1 MNFKKKIN
9 PKNKVFNIIGL
20 ILLPVIVVILLESSL
35 NFVSDSKNDY
45 GKSSSTSESQ
55 TKNDLLE
62 EKEPVEFKKQE
73 DLVFSNKDLEV
84 QNSNEKEVFNKKT
97 KNDSNSEKI
106 EVKKEKNKLSPNL
119 NTKKKDSF
127 KDFEDPMMTVNFL
140 HEGLKKISSNNNSD
154 LKNVL
159 KVINRTY
166 DAEKMLKMIIG
177 AAWKNQDNE
186 KKKELIEVF
195 KKYISKNYLNR
206 FSKIQDVSFSNE
218 KKEKISSE
226 FFLVRSNL
234 NIKQEKISIDYLLN
248 LKDNAWKIFDVLL
261 DGSVSE
267 VATKKSEFR
276 IYTKD
281 KKNVDEL
288 IKALKKF
295 NSQTPS

>member
-1 MNFKKKIN
+1 MNFKKK
-9 PKNKVFNIIGL
+9 KKSENKVFNIIGL
-20 ILLPVIVVILLESSL
+20 VLLPIIVVILLESRV
-35 NFVSDSKNDY
+35 NFVSDSENDY
-45 GKSSSTSESQ
+45 EKSSSTTQLLS
-55 TKNDLLE
+55 KNDLPKA
-62 EKEPVEFKKQE
+62 KEPVDFKKKE

-84 QNSNEKEVFNKKT
+84 QNSNVKEAFNKKT
-97 KNDSNSEKI
+97 KSDDNIEKSEI
-106 EVKKEKNKLSPNL
+106 KKEKNKLSLNL
-119 NTKKKDSF
+119 NTKKTDSF

-140 HEGLKKISSNNNSD
+140 HEGLKQISSNNNSD

-186 KKKELIEVF
+186 KKKELIVVF

-218 KKEKISSE
+218 KKEKISSD

-234 NIKQEKISIDYLLN
+234 IIKQEKISIDYLLH
-248 LKDNAWKIFDVLL
+248 LKDNTWKIFDVLL

-267 VATKKSEFR
+267 IATKKSEFR
-276 IYTKD
+276 IYIKE
-281 KKNVDEL
+281 KKIDEL

-295 NSQTPS
+295 NGQTPS

>member
-1 MNFKKKIN
+1 MNFKKKKN
-9 PKNKVFNIIGL
+9 SKNKVFNILGL
-20 ILLPVIVVILLESSL
+20 MLLPIIVVILLESSL

-45 GKSSSTSESQ
+45 EKSSSKSQLQ
-55 TKNDLLE
+55 TKNNLLE
-62 EKEPVEFKKQE
+62 EKEPIEFKKKE

-84 QNSNEKEVFNKKT
+84 QNSNVKEDFNKKT
-97 KNDSNSEKI
+97 KSDNNIEKREI
-106 EVKKEKNKLSPNL
+106 KKEKNKLSLNL
-119 NTKKKDSF
+119 NTKKTDSF

-177 AAWKNQDNE
+177 AGWKKQENE
-186 KKKELIEVF
+186 KKKELIMVF
-195 KKYISKNYLNR
+195 KKYISKNYLKI
-206 FSKIQDVSFSNE
+206 FSKINDVSFSNE
-218 KKEKISSE
+218 KKEKISSD

-234 NIKQEKISIDYLLN
+234 IIKQEKISIDYLLH
-248 LKDNAWKIFDVLL
+248 LKDNTWKIFDVLL

-276 IYTKD
+276 IYIKEN
-281 KKNVDEL
+281 KIDEL
-288 IKALKKF
+288 IEALKKF
-295 NSQTPS
+295 NSQIPS